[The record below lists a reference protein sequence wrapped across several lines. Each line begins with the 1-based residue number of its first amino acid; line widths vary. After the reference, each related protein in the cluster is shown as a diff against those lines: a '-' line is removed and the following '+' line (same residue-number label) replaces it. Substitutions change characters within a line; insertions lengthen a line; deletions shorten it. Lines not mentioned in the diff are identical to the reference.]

1 MCYKNMTVLKYIK
14 YVNRKVALN
23 VVNNLDKVDF
33 KFIDT

>member
-1 MCYKNMTVLKYIK
+1 MTVLKYIK